1 MKSEWI
7 RLKAKDGHELDAFSV
22 KADDPIG
29 NIVVIQEIF
38 GITDHI
44 QAVCHKFASNG
55 YDVIAPAI
63 YDRFERNITL
73 DYTQIEEGVGYK
85 MKLSAKGRYAI
96 KALVNIA
103 TNDSK
108 SPKTLL
114 EISKYQ
120 GISLSY
126 LEQLFSLLRKNDL
139 VSGVRGPGGGYRL
152 KDNPDN
158 ITIAKIIVNHNHNLN

>member
-1 MKSEWI
+1 
-7 RLKAKDGHELDAFSV
+7 
-22 KADDPIG
+22 
-29 NIVVIQEIF
+29 
-38 GITDHI
+38 
-44 QAVCHKFASNG
+44 
-55 YDVIAPAI
+55 
-63 YDRFERNITL
+63 
-73 DYTQIEEGVGYK
+73 

-103 TNDSK
+103 ANDSK

-126 LEQLFSLLRKNDL
+126 LEQLFSLLRKHDL

-158 ITIAKIIVNHNHNLN
+158 ITIARIIKAINPEGAVQSNNDKTDDAVWDKFSKNLTNYLDTVTLGSLIDETKSSRNNIDLEELTNYYQQN

>member
-1 MKSEWI
+1 
-7 RLKAKDGHELDAFSV
+7 
-22 KADDPIG
+22 
-29 NIVVIQEIF
+29 
-38 GITDHI
+38 
-44 QAVCHKFASNG
+44 
-55 YDVIAPAI
+55 
-63 YDRFERNITL
+63 
-73 DYTQIEEGVGYK
+73 

-108 SPKTLL
+108 TPKTLL

-126 LEQLFSLLRKNDL
+126 LEQLFSLLRKHDL

-152 KDNPDN
+152 NL
-158 ITIAKIIVNHNHNLN
+158 IVY

>member
-1 MKSEWI
+1 
-7 RLKAKDGHELDAFSV
+7 
-22 KADDPIG
+22 
-29 NIVVIQEIF
+29 
-38 GITDHI
+38 
-44 QAVCHKFASNG
+44 
-55 YDVIAPAI
+55 
-63 YDRFERNITL
+63 
-73 DYTQIEEGVGYK
+73 

-108 SPKTLL
+108 TPKTLL

-126 LEQLFSLLRKNDL
+126 LEQLFSLLRKHNL

-158 ITIAKIIVNHNHNLN
+158 ITIASIIKAINPEHVSQVNHEKTDDVVWEKFSNKLTNYLDTVTLGSLIDETKTSNNEIDLDELTDYYRQN

>member
-1 MKSEWI
+1 
-7 RLKAKDGHELDAFSV
+7 
-22 KADDPIG
+22 
-29 NIVVIQEIF
+29 
-38 GITDHI
+38 
-44 QAVCHKFASNG
+44 
-55 YDVIAPAI
+55 
-63 YDRFERNITL
+63 
-73 DYTQIEEGVGYK
+73 

-108 SPKTLL
+108 TPKTLL

-126 LEQLFSLLRKNDL
+126 LEQLFSLLRKHDL

-158 ITIAKIIVNHNHNLN
+158 ITIASIIKAINPENTREVDHEKTDDAVWEKFSNKLTNYLDTVTLGSLINEANTSDNKIDLEELTDYYRQN

>member
-1 MKSEWI
+1 
-7 RLKAKDGHELDAFSV
+7 
-22 KADDPIG
+22 
-29 NIVVIQEIF
+29 
-38 GITDHI
+38 
-44 QAVCHKFASNG
+44 
-55 YDVIAPAI
+55 
-63 YDRFERNITL
+63 
-73 DYTQIEEGVGYK
+73 

-103 TNDSK
+103 TSDSK

-126 LEQLFSLLRKNDL
+126 LEQLFSLLRKHDL

-158 ITIAKIIVNHNHNLN
+158 ITIAKIIKAINPEGISQVDNDKTDDAVWDKFSKKLTNYLDTVTLGSLINETKTTRNEIDLEELTNYYQKDQDLSD

>member
-1 MKSEWI
+1 
-7 RLKAKDGHELDAFSV
+7 
-22 KADDPIG
+22 
-29 NIVVIQEIF
+29 
-38 GITDHI
+38 
-44 QAVCHKFASNG
+44 
-55 YDVIAPAI
+55 
-63 YDRFERNITL
+63 
-73 DYTQIEEGVGYK
+73 

-108 SPKTLL
+108 TPKTLL

-126 LEQLFSLLRKNDL
+126 LEQLFSLLRKHNL

-158 ITIAKIIVNHNHNLN
+158 ITIASIIKAINPESISEVNHEKTDDAVWEKFSNKLTNYLDTVTLGSLINETKTSNNEIDLDELTDYYRQN

>member
-1 MKSEWI
+1 LGLCLKCA
-7 RLKAKDGHELDAFSV
+7 RLSWTSV
-22 KADDPIG
+22 
-29 NIVVIQEIF
+29 
-38 GITDHI
+38 
-44 QAVCHKFASNG
+44 
-55 YDVIAPAI
+55 
-63 YDRFERNITL
+63 
-73 DYTQIEEGVGYK
+73 
-85 MKLSAKGRYAI
+85 
-96 KALVNIA
+96 A

-126 LEQLFSLLRKNDL
+126 LEQLFSLLRKHDL

-158 ITIAKIIVNHNHNLN
+158 ITIARIIKAINPERSLEVNNDKTDDAVWDKFSKNLTNYLDTVTLGSLIDETKSSKNDIDLEELTNYYQQN

>member
-1 MKSEWI
+1 
-7 RLKAKDGHELDAFSV
+7 
-22 KADDPIG
+22 
-29 NIVVIQEIF
+29 
-38 GITDHI
+38 
-44 QAVCHKFASNG
+44 
-55 YDVIAPAI
+55 
-63 YDRFERNITL
+63 
-73 DYTQIEEGVGYK
+73 

-126 LEQLFSLLRKNDL
+126 LEQLFSLLRKHNL

-158 ITIAKIIVNHNHNLN
+158 ITIASIIKAINPENIRQVDSEKTDDAVWEKFSNKLTNYLDTVTLGSLIDETKTSNNDIDLDELTDYYRQN

>member
-1 MKSEWI
+1 MVIIPYNISQ
-7 RLKAKDGHELDAFSV
+7 ELINHF
-22 KADDPIG
+22 KG
-29 NIVVIQEIF
+29 E
-38 GITDHI
+38 
-44 QAVCHKFASNG
+44 
-55 YDVIAPAI
+55 
-63 YDRFERNITL
+63 
-73 DYTQIEEGVGYK
+73 YK

-103 TNDSK
+103 TSDSK

-126 LEQLFSLLRKNDL
+126 LEQLFSLLRKHDL

-152 KDNPDN
+152 KDSPDN
-158 ITIAKIIVNHNHNLN
+158 ITIASIIKAINPEHSSYGNHDKTDDAVWDKFSKKLTNYLDTVTLGSLISETKANDIDLEELTNYYQQN

>member
-1 MKSEWI
+1 
-7 RLKAKDGHELDAFSV
+7 
-22 KADDPIG
+22 
-29 NIVVIQEIF
+29 
-38 GITDHI
+38 
-44 QAVCHKFASNG
+44 
-55 YDVIAPAI
+55 
-63 YDRFERNITL
+63 
-73 DYTQIEEGVGYK
+73 

-108 SPKTLL
+108 TPKTLL

-126 LEQLFSLLRKNDL
+126 LEQLFSLLRKHNL

-152 KDNPDN
+152 KDNPNN
-158 ITIAKIIVNHNHNLN
+158 ITIASIIKAINPENVNQIDYEKTDDAVWEKFSNKLTNYLDTVTLGSLINETKTSNNEIDLDELKDYYHQN